1 MQSRL
6 DPNVSPVARYAEAS
20 DSRMAIRQHEEQPH
34 KKRDEP
40 EKEELILPEDSYDQ
54 AVVGVRPLIDFLQNF
69 LKSADTASHAEQTP
83 STPTIQKTEIH
94 PIDPATSIAARA
106 ASAYQHTA
114 RTRLS
119 GQPLQ
124 TDAGN
129 ASAAQALLSNTEVRQ
144 IHDLITKL
152 NTLENHSI
160 TTLKLEKAER
170 FLDSLM
176 LAADQ
181 AIGISITNR

>member
-6 DPNVSPVARYAEAS
+6 DPAITPLPRYAEAS

-34 KKRDEP
+34 KKNDENK
-40 EKEELILPEDSYDQ
+40 KEELILPEDSYDQ
-54 AVVGVRPLIDFLQNF
+54 AVIGVRPLIDFLQNF
-69 LKSADTASHAEQTP
+69 LKSVEATLPVKNEQ
-83 STPTIQKTEIH
+83 
-94 PIDPATSIAARA
+94 SIAAPTEPTHMAVPQASSESARA

-114 RTRLS
+114 RTRMS

-129 ASAAQALLSNTEVRQ
+129 ATAAQALLNNTEVRQ
-144 IHDLITKL
+144 IHELITKL
-152 NTLENHSI
+152 NTLENRGVA
-160 TTLKLEKAER
+160 TLKLEKADR

-176 LAADQ
+176 RAADL
-181 AIGISITNR
+181 ALT